1 MPSLIKK
8 SWTVTIV
15 RFPKVTID
23 SERAKRWAELMC
35 RQNFAVK
42 DITQNTVVCE
52 LHFPINA
59 NLNYR
64 ENEDLVPYP
73 HGHKRAERRV
83 RERSPEVETPFPSGG
98 FETAIKLKKEDC
110 IYTTISR
117 RYTIAE
123 WLEFAGDNKNL
134 VPKVMVSSN
143 DFGYLKSVLR
153 SVPELKY
160 IHLPTDHMFTQDFE
174 AFIKKI
180 RRNFPT
186 HGITIGSLNKVSDNH
201 VRSYSRE
208 TKQKAIRFE
217 IPVNLQPVKESADIN
232 EQPGNFL
239 PLYNIYYDKFL
250 FLLKST
256 QTRLNKVYVVHRR
269 CKILSKKVYF
279 F

>member
-1 MPSLIKK
+1 MPSNHYCAHGNCESSIRKNPNLKFA
-8 SWTVTIV
+8 

-23 SERAKRWAELMC
+23 LERAKRWAELMC

-110 IYTTISR
+110 IYAIISR

-123 WLEFAGDNKNL
+123 WLEFAGHNKNL

-143 DFGYLKSVLR
+143 DFCYLKSVLR

-160 IHLPTDHMFTQDFE
+160 IHLPTDHMYTQEFE
-174 AFIKKI
+174 AFVKKI

-186 HGITIGSLNKVSDNH
+186 HGITIGSLDKVSDNH
-201 VRSYSRE
+201 VRSYSCE
-208 TKQKAIRFE
+208 TKQKTNRVE

-239 PLYNIYYDKFL
+239 KQGPKLYKTFVIL
-250 FLLKST
+250 
-256 QTRLNKVYVVHRR
+256 VERR
-269 CKILSKKVYF
+269 NGQESGRITIGEC
-279 F
+279 